1 MSCFNYVNY
10 FQRKYPYIDEVDIE
24 VLEGGAKETLIHR
37 LYGAYKNVSTE
48 DKEWAFENY
57 KYWILRAMQEMIER
71 LGVTSAI
78 SYTENGIS
86 ITFDETQLSSSLLS
100 EIIPFARTK

>member
-1 MSCFNYVNY
+1 MNCFNYVNY
-10 FQRKYPYIDEVDIE
+10 FKRKYPYIDELDLE

-37 LYGAYKNVSTE
+37 LYGSYKNVTDK
-48 DKEWAFENY
+48 DKEWAYDNY
-57 KYWILRAMQEMIER
+57 KYWLLRVMQEMIER

-86 ITFDETQLSSSLLS
+86 IVFDETQISSNLLN
-100 EIIPFARTK
+100 EIIPFVRTK